1 MGFSGRV
8 VKQVQEPRWLS
19 IAATQRLFFFFF
31 FFKYRPKPFS
41 SHPQSQMVSVD
52 RSHSGASIKTTLVQV
67 LSGLE
72 RNPST
77 LMQSLYQFI
86 TRHCTPPRLPSP
98 ASLLVNI
105 KSCIIYYL
113 RSGGWGELMNILE
126 EEGKKWH
133 PLSSLEPIIKIC

>member
-1 MGFSGRV
+1 MALNSGHS
-8 VKQVQEPRWLS
+8 K
-19 IAATQRLFFFFF
+19 TFFFFLLF
-31 FFKYRPKPFS
+31 IQVPTKPFS

-52 RSHSGASIKTTLVQV
+52 QSHSGATIKTTLVQV

-72 RNPST
+72 RNAST

-86 TRHCTPPRLPSP
+86 TRRCAPPRLPSP

-113 RSGGWGELMNILE
+113 RSGGREEGEELMNILE
-126 EEGKKWH
+126 EKGKKWH